1 LKEQDAELV
10 VASLQLKMH
19 LPQMRWLLSS
29 RLCVLNLL
37 PLSKRH
43 LHWRLEAMHAKLV
56 DELLSVKDEAKV
68 AQSALDAQISTL
80 AA

>member
-1 LKEQDAELV
+1 
-10 VASLQLKMH
+10 
-19 LPQMRWLLSS
+19 
-29 RLCVLNLL
+29 
-37 PLSKRH
+37 
-43 LHWRLEAMHAKLV
+43 MHAKLV